1 MTEFTL
7 DEQVAAW
14 RAAMLRS
21 RAVTDADA
29 DELEE
34 HLRDQVADLS
44 TAGLSDEEAFLI
56 AVKRLGQV
64 DALTA
69 EYAREHG
76 DRLWKQLVTPA
87 SASAAGERDS
97 VWTMILFS
105 AIAVVL
111 LHTARLLAVDNST
124 GTYFLAEP
132 LSAWFGR
139 SLSLFVLPVLGAY
152 FAYTR
157 RASRLRVLI
166 VGGITL
172 AIALTVNLFPYAPE
186 SSTNA
191 LVALHLPILL
201 WFLIGAVY
209 VGDLRSAGAR
219 MDFVRFSGEWLIYF
233 LLIVIGGGVLISL
246 TTLVLSPIMPEAIT
260 QIVTWVL
267 PAGGAA
273 AVIVA
278 AWLVEAKK
286 SIIEN
291 LAPVLTA
298 IFTPLFAA
306 MLLVTTVIYAATAF
320 GRSFDRNS
328 LGLFDALL
336 VVVVGLVI
344 YGISARSTRRPGL
357 MDALRLTAVVAAVLL
372 DLLVLVAMLARV
384 GEFGFT
390 ANRVAALGLNLVLLV
405 DLVVTAVIIIRMLRH
420 RTPVLAL
427 ERWQTS
433 YLLVIGAW
441 VTAVVLVLPPVFGF
455 A

>member
-1 MTEFTL
+1 MS
-7 DEQVAAW
+7 EQVSEQLIDEW
-14 RAAMLRS
+14 RAAVR
-21 RAVTDADA
+21 RNKAVDETDA
-29 DELEE
+29 DELES
-34 HLRDQVADLS
+34 HLRDAMADLEG
-44 TAGLSDEEAFLI
+44 AGLTADEAFLI
-56 AVKRLGQV
+56 AVRRVGAV
-64 DALTA
+64 DSLTA
-69 EYAREHG
+69 EFAREHS
-76 DRLWKQLVTPA
+76 DRLWKQLVVTPTA
-87 SASAAGERDS
+87 DPRPSSWPVMLVFAVIA
-97 VWTMILFS
+97 
-105 AIAVVL
+105 AVVIEV
-111 LHTARLLAVDNST
+111 ARIASNFPNST
-124 GTYFLAEP
+124 SGAE
-132 LSAWFGR
+132 WFARDLG
-139 SLSLFVLPVLGAY
+139 LFVLPVLAAY
-152 FAYTR
+152 FAVVRWMPWR
-157 RASRLRVLI
+157 RILPLAAIVVVLA
-166 VGGITL
+166 L
-172 AIALTVNLFPYAPE
+172 AVNLFPYHGDRATE
-186 SSTNA
+186 
-191 LVALHLPILL
+191 VIVGIHLPVVL
-201 WFLIGAVY
+201 WFV
-209 VGDLRSAGAR
+209 VGLAYLGGEWRSSDRR
-219 MDFVRFSGEWLIYF
+219 MDFLRFTGEFIVYYALIA
-233 LLIVIGGGVLISL
+233 LAGGVLVGL
-246 TTLVLSPIMPEAIT
+246 MDGVLSLAAPNAAQT
-260 QIVTWVL
+260 VFVWIV
-267 PAGGAA
+267 PAGAAGA
-273 AVIVA
+273 VLVA

-286 SIIEN
+286 SVIEN
-291 LAPVLTA
+291 IAPVLTA

>member
-1 MTEFTL
+1 MS
-7 DEQVAAW
+7 EQVSEQLIDEW
-14 RAAMLRS
+14 RAAVR
-21 RAVTDADA
+21 RNKAVDEADA
-29 DELEE
+29 DELES
-34 HLRDQVADLS
+34 HLRDAMADLEG
-44 TAGLSDEEAFLI
+44 AGLTADEAFLI
-56 AVKRLGQV
+56 AVRRVGAV
-64 DALTA
+64 DSLTA
-69 EYAREHG
+69 EFAREHS
-76 DRLWKQLVTPA
+76 DRLWKQLVVTPT
-87 SASAAGERDS
+87 AGPRPS
-97 VWTMILFS
+97 SWPVMLVFAVI
-105 AIAVVL
+105 AAVVVEV
-111 LHTARLLAVDNST
+111 ARIASNFPNST
-124 GTYFLAEP
+124 SGAE
-132 LSAWFGR
+132 WFARDLG
-139 SLSLFVLPVLGAY
+139 LFVLPVLAAY
-152 FAYTR
+152 FAVVR
-157 RASRLRVLI
+157 RMPWRRILPLGAIVVVLA
-166 VGGITL
+166 L
-172 AIALTVNLFPYAPE
+172 AVNLFPYHGDRATE
-186 SSTNA
+186 
-191 LVALHLPILL
+191 VIVGIHLPVVL
-201 WFLIGAVY
+201 WFV
-209 VGDLRSAGAR
+209 VGLAYLGGEWRSSDRR
-219 MDFVRFSGEWLIYF
+219 MDFLRFTGEFIVYYALIA
-233 LLIVIGGGVLISL
+233 LAGGVLVGL
-246 TTLVLSPIMPEAIT
+246 MDGVLSLAAPNAAQT
-260 QIVTWVL
+260 VFVWIV
-267 PAGGAA
+267 PAGAAGA
-273 AVIVA
+273 VLVA

-286 SIIEN
+286 SVIEN
-291 LAPVLTA
+291 IAPVLTA

-441 VTAVVLVLPPVFGF
+441 VTVVVLVLPPVFGF

>member
-1 MTEFTL
+1 MS
-7 DEQVAAW
+7 EQVSEQLIDEW
-14 RAAMLRS
+14 RAAVR
-21 RAVTDADA
+21 RNKAVDETDA
-29 DELEE
+29 DELES
-34 HLRDQVADLS
+34 HLRDAMADLEG
-44 TAGLSDEEAFLI
+44 AGLTADEAFLI
-56 AVKRLGQV
+56 AVRRVGAV
-64 DALTA
+64 DSLTA
-69 EYAREHG
+69 EFAREHS
-76 DRLWKQLVTPA
+76 DRLWKQLVVTPTA
-87 SASAAGERDS
+87 DPRPSSWLVMLVFAVIA
-97 VWTMILFS
+97 
-105 AIAVVL
+105 AVVIEV
-111 LHTARLLAVDNST
+111 ARIASNFPNST
-124 GTYFLAEP
+124 SGAE
-132 LSAWFGR
+132 WFARDLG
-139 SLSLFVLPVLGAY
+139 LFVLPVLAAY
-152 FAYTR
+152 FAVVR
-157 RASRLRVLI
+157 RMPWRRILPLAAIVVVLA
-166 VGGITL
+166 L
-172 AIALTVNLFPYAPE
+172 AVNLFPYHGDRATEVIVGIHLP
-186 SSTNA
+186 
-191 LVALHLPILL
+191 VAL
-201 WFLIGAVY
+201 WFV
-209 VGDLRSAGAR
+209 VGLAYLGGEWRSSDRR
-219 MDFVRFSGEWLIYF
+219 MDFLRFTGEFIVYYALIA
-233 LLIVIGGGVLISL
+233 LAGGVLVGL
-246 TTLVLSPIMPEAIT
+246 MDGVLSLAAPNAAQT
-260 QIVTWVL
+260 VFVWIV
-267 PAGGAA
+267 PAGAAGA
-273 AVIVA
+273 VLVA

-286 SIIEN
+286 SVIEN
-291 LAPVLTA
+291 IAPVLTA

>member
-1 MTEFTL
+1 MS
-7 DEQVAAW
+7 EQVSEQLIDEW
-14 RAAMLRS
+14 RAAVR
-21 RAVTDADA
+21 RNKAVDEADA
-29 DELEE
+29 DELES
-34 HLRDQVADLS
+34 HLRDAMADLEG
-44 TAGLSDEEAFLI
+44 AGLTADEAFLI
-56 AVKRLGQV
+56 AVRRVGAV
-64 DALTA
+64 DSLTA
-69 EYAREHG
+69 EFAREHS
-76 DRLWKQLVTPA
+76 DRLWKQLVVTPT
-87 SASAAGERDS
+87 AGPRPS
-97 VWTMILFS
+97 SWPVMLVFAVI
-105 AIAVVL
+105 AAVVVEV
-111 LHTARLLAVDNST
+111 ARIASNFPNST
-124 GTYFLAEP
+124 SGAE
-132 LSAWFGR
+132 WFARDLG
-139 SLSLFVLPVLGAY
+139 LFVLPVLAAY
-152 FAYTR
+152 FAVVR
-157 RASRLRVLI
+157 RMPWRRILPLVAIVVVLA
-166 VGGITL
+166 L
-172 AIALTVNLFPYAPE
+172 AVNLFPYHGDRATE
-186 SSTNA
+186 
-191 LVALHLPILL
+191 VIVGIHLPVVL
-201 WFLIGAVY
+201 WFV
-209 VGDLRSAGAR
+209 VGLAYLGGEWRSSDRR
-219 MDFVRFSGEWLIYF
+219 MDFLRFTGEFIVYYALIA
-233 LLIVIGGGVLISL
+233 LAGGVLVGL
-246 TTLVLSPIMPEAIT
+246 MDGVLSLAAPNAAQT
-260 QIVTWVL
+260 VFVWIV
-267 PAGGAA
+267 PAGAAGA
-273 AVIVA
+273 VLVA

-286 SIIEN
+286 SVIEN
-291 LAPVLTA
+291 IAPVLTA